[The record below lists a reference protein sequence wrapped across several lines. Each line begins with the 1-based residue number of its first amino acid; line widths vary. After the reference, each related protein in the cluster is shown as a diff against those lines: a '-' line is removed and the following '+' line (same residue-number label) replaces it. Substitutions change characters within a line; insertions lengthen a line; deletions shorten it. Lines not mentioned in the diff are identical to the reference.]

1 MKIIV
6 TGSLGNISK
15 PLTEI
20 LVAQGHAVTVVSSDP
35 NKQGAIESL
44 GATPAIGSISMHSGK
59 ALENFHHNQPKMG
72 KVKLAD
78 FAKEFAEVYYK
89 K

>member
-6 TGSLGNISK
+6 TGSLGNISQ

-35 NKQGAIESL
+35 KKRQL
-44 GATPAIGSISMHSGK
+44 FK
-59 ALENFHHNQPKMG
+59 NQAQCRP
-72 KVKLAD
+72 LARSPM
-78 FAKEFAEVYYK
+78 
-89 K
+89 